1 LTNTKTFKP
10 QTLQWPLLGPNI
22 GASSS
27 PKQHAL
33 TTLAYLFGIVC
44 DKEKKGFSGASR
56 RAGVLLVDDD
66 DADAAPVPQHVGVE
80 PDRDESDGQR
90 RRKAAQDRVQTGTAG
105 QLAPG
110 TNVIYKLYTHTLQE
124 SKTNR

>member
-1 LTNTKTFKP
+1 MTNTKTFKP

-44 DKEKKGFSGASR
+44 DKEKKGFLTRRDVQASCSSMTMT
-56 RAGVLLVDDD
+56 
-66 DADAAPVPQHVGVE
+66 PTQHLFPNMSALNPIE
-80 PDRDESDGQR
+80 M
-90 RRKAAQDRVQTGTAG
+90 KATVNGGEKQLKTEYKPE
-105 QLAPG
+105 QLAS
-110 TNVIYKLYTHTLQE
+110 LLQVPML
-124 SKTNR
+124 